1 MGHFR
6 ELVSLGLPDSPLP
19 GDIHYQLP
27 HFLQSCSATQLDFGS
42 LKVPLYDSRHIDGI
56 FSPRDINRSG
66 SVLICD
72 RDAVSGIDFECC
84 RNQ

>member
-27 HFLQSCSATQLDFGS
+27 HFLQSLGYCSATQLDFGS
-42 LKVPLYDSRHIDGI
+42 LQVPLYDSRQIDGI

-72 RDAVSGIDFECC
+72 RGCVWD
-84 RNQ
+84 